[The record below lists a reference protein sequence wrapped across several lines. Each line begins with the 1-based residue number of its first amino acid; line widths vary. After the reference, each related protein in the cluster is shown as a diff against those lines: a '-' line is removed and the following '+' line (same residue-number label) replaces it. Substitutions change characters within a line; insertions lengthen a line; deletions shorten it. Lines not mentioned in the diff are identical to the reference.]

1 MMKGMLMRALGVVA
15 AAAMAVTGAVALSG
29 TANAVDGGESTGAAV
44 TTGTV
49 KTCTGGVTVTFHAD
63 HEEQLRN
70 ATFSVYK
77 LADYVEYQGDGGSNV
92 YGVKTHQTG
101 KGLTAVKDAL
111 NKAVGNEYPANS
123 TKDPMAWLMGQTNG
137 TWQDNDTW
145 GYLNGVADSKVRK
158 FADNL
163 DASKLTEAPG
173 YTVQNGV
180 TPVAGDGGVTRSIT
194 GLDAGVYLFTVV
206 SGNAKVT
213 STVPMIVSTGTYS
226 NGVLDPCQV
235 AQVEIKNNVLTD
247 QTKVAGAES
256 ASIGDKIEYLLSG
269 QVPATAVDEFKFTD
283 KPGVG
288 LTIRKDTIKVYA
300 TKQQVTVDN
309 KEQVLKGVNPLPD
322 TEYSVLW
329 NALTAVDA
337 NDDATNDATKVD
349 GYKAVPDQTPSTKD
363 QTFEVKLTTPGSHQ
377 NQWITVVYTARVND
391 EVDLEDGIVNELYN
405 KGEWD
410 KTETKMYGFTIDK
423 QNTDKEAIPGVTF
436 QIKAEN
442 GTALPFVPMTAS
454 NQVANAG
461 EPVAYYKKAAHDNT
475 VGAVIELKTDAQG
488 KIVVKGLGEGV
499 YNVVETGNGDDYI
512 DVYADFHVTILANG
526 QVTVSKDDAN
536 DLATSDSVNGTTVTV
551 INARN
556 ITQLPLTG
564 AAGITMFVV
573 LGLLIAG
580 AGALVYAK
588 SRNIRKAMR

>member
-70 ATFSVYK
+70 ATFLVYK
-77 LADYVEYQGDGGSNV
+77 LADYVEYPDAGGRNV

-101 KGLTAVKDAL
+101 KGLTAIKDAL
-111 NKAVGNEYPANS
+111 NEAVGNEYPVTSA
-123 TKDPMAWLMGQTNG
+123 KDPMAWLMGQDTQG
-137 TWQDNDTW
+137 WQDDGSW

-163 DASKLTEAPG
+163 DTSKLTEASG
-173 YTVQNGV
+173 YTVNYAVKAQHGS
-180 TPVAGDGGVTRSIT
+180 VTRSIT

-226 NGVLDPCQV
+226 NGVLDPCKV
-235 AQVEIKNNVLTD
+235 DQVEIKNNVLTD

-256 ASIGDKIEYLLSG
+256 ASIGDEIEYLLSG
-269 QVPATAVDEFKFTD
+269 QVPATAVDEFKFKD

-288 LTIRKDTIKVYA
+288 LTIRKGTINVYA
-300 TKQQVTVDN
+300 TDQRVTDENRGSLLVEKN
-309 KEQVLKGVNPLPD
+309 LLTAD
-322 TEYSVLW
+322 TDYKVSW
-329 NALTAVDA
+329 NDLTAVDA

-349 GYKAVPDQTPSTKD
+349 GYKAVPDPTSTKN

-377 NQWITVVYTARVND
+377 GKWITVVYTARVND
-391 EVDLEDGIVNELYN
+391 EVDLEDGIVNHLQN

-423 QNTDKEAIPGVTF
+423 RNTDKETIPGVTF
-436 QIKAEN
+436 QIEDKT
-442 GTALPFVPMTAS
+442 GTALRFVPMTE
-454 NQVANAG
+454 NDKVAG
-461 EPVAYYKKAAHDNT
+461 EGETVAYYRKAAHSGT
-475 VGAVIELKTDAQG
+475 TGAVTELTTDANG
-488 KIVVKGLGEGV
+488 KIVVKGLGKGD

-512 DVYADFHVTILANG
+512 DVYADFKVTIGANG

-536 DLATSDSVNGTTVTV
+536 KLATSGSVNGTTVTV

-556 ITQLPLTG
+556 ITELPLTG
-564 AAGITMFVV
+564 AAGVTMFVV

-580 AGALVYAK
+580 ASALVYAK
-588 SRNIRKAMR
+588 SRGIRKAMR

>member
-1 MMKGMLMRALGVVA
+1 MMKGMLKRALGVVA
-15 AAAMAVTGAVALSG
+15 VAAMAVTGMAALSG

-63 HEEQLRN
+63 HEEQLKD

-77 LADYVEYQGDGGSNV
+77 LADYVEYQDDGGSNV

-101 KGLTAVKDAL
+101 KGLTAIKDAL

-123 TKDPMAWLMGQTNG
+123 AKDPMAWLMGQDTQG
-137 TWQDNDTW
+137 WQDDGSW
-145 GYLNGVADSKVRK
+145 GYRNGVADSKVRK

-163 DASKLTEAPG
+163 DTSQLTEASG
-173 YTVQNGV
+173 YTVKDAVEAQ
-180 TPVAGDGGVTRSIT
+180 GGVTRSIT
-194 GLDAGVYLFTVV
+194 GLDAGVYLFTVG

-226 NGVLDPCQV
+226 DGVLDPCKV
-235 AQVEIKNNVLTD
+235 DQVEIKNNVLTD
-247 QTKVAGAES
+247 QTKEAGAES
-256 ASIGDKIEYLLSG
+256 ASIGDEIEYLLSG
-269 QVPATAVDEFKFTD
+269 QVPATAVGEFKFTD

-288 LTIRKDTIKVYA
+288 LTIRKGTIRVYA
-300 TKQQVTVDN
+300 TDQRVTVDN
-309 KEQVLKGVNPLPD
+309 KEQVLEGVKPLPD
-322 TEYSVLW
+322 TEYSVSW
-329 NALTAVDA
+329 NDLTAVDA

-349 GYKAVPDQTPSTKD
+349 GYKAVTDSTSAKD
-363 QTFEVKLTTPGSHQ
+363 QTFEVQLTAPGSHQ
-377 NQWITVVYTARVND
+377 GKWITVVYTARVND

-405 KGEWD
+405 KGEWV

-423 QNTDKEAIPGVTF
+423 RNTDKEAIPGVTF
-436 QIKAEN
+436 QIKDKT
-442 GTALPFVPMTAS
+442 GTALRFVPMTE
-454 NQVANAG
+454 NDKVAG
-461 EPVAYYKKAAHDNT
+461 EGETVAYYKKAAHDNT
-475 VGAVIELKTDAQG
+475 VAVTTLTTDAQG

-499 YNVVETGNGDDYI
+499 YNVVETDNGDYM
-512 DVYADFHVTILANG
+512 DVYADFQVTIGANG
-526 QVTVSKDDAN
+526 QVTVSKDDVN

-564 AAGITMFVV
+564 AAGVTMFVV

-580 AGALVYAK
+580 AGALVYMK

>member
-1 MMKGMLMRALGVVA
+1 MMKGMLKRALGVVA

-29 TANAVDGGESTGAAV
+29 TANAADGGESTGAAV

-63 HEEQLRN
+63 HEEQLQN
-70 ATFSVYK
+70 ARFSVYK
-77 LADYVEYQGDGGSNV
+77 LADYAEYKDAKNNSV
-92 YGVKTHQTG
+92 YGVQTSQKTDE
-101 KGLTAVKDAL
+101 GLTAVKDAL
-111 NKAVGNEYPANS
+111 NKAVGNEYPVTSA
-123 TKDPMAWLMGQTNG
+123 KDPMAWLMGQANG
-137 TWQDNDTW
+137 TWQDDGSW
-145 GYLNGVADSKVRK
+145 GYRNGVAASKVRK

-163 DASKLTEAPG
+163 DTSKLTAASG
-173 YTVQNGV
+173 YTENYAVKTQG
-180 TPVAGDGGVTRSIT
+180 GGVTRSIT

-235 AQVEIKNNVLTD
+235 DQVEIKNNVLTD

-256 ASIGDKIEYLLSG
+256 ASIGDEIEYLLSG

-288 LTIRKDTIKVYA
+288 LTIRKGTIKVYA
-300 TKQQVTVDN
+300 TDQRVTDENRGLLLVEKN
-309 KEQVLKGVNPLPD
+309 LLPAD
-322 TEYSVLW
+322 TDYKVSW
-329 NALTAVDA
+329 NDLTAVDA
-337 NDDATNDATKVD
+337 NDDAANDATKVD
-349 GYKAVPDQTPSTKD
+349 GYKAVTDPTPTKD

-377 NQWITVVYTARVND
+377 GKWITVVYTARVND
-391 EVDLEDGIVNELYN
+391 DVDLEDGIVNELYN

-423 QNTDKEAIPGVTF
+423 RNTDKEAIPGVTF
-436 QIKAEN
+436 QIKDKTGN
-442 GTALPFVPMTAS
+442 VLRFVPMTAS
-454 NQVANAG
+454 NQVAG
-461 EPVAYYKKAAHDNT
+461 EKDAVAYYRKAADNT
-475 VGAVIELKTDAQG
+475 TGAVTELTTDANG
-488 KIVVKGLGEGV
+488 KIVVRGLGEGV
-499 YNVVETGNGDDYI
+499 YNVVETDNGDYM
-512 DVYADFHVTILANG
+512 DVYADFKVTIGANG
-526 QVTVSKDDAN
+526 TVSVTSDDAN
-536 DLATSDSVNGTTVTV
+536 KLATKDSVNGTTVTV

-556 ITQLPLTG
+556 ITELPLTG

-580 AGALVYAK
+580 AGALVYMK

>member
-1 MMKGMLMRALGVVA
+1 MMKGMLKRALGVVA

-29 TANAVDGGESTGAAV
+29 TANAAGGGESTGAAV

-63 HEEQLRN
+63 HEEQLKD

-77 LADYVEYQGDGGSNV
+77 LADYVEYQDANNNSV
-92 YGVKTHQTG
+92 YGVKTSQKTDE
-101 KGLTAVKDAL
+101 GLTAVKEAL

-145 GYLNGVADSKVRK
+145 GYQNGVADSKVRK

-163 DASKLTEAPG
+163 DTSQLSAASG
-173 YTVQNGV
+173 YTVNNAVEAQ
-180 TPVAGDGGVTRSIT
+180 GGVTRSIT
-194 GLDAGVYLFTVV
+194 GLDAGVYLFTVA

-247 QTKVAGAES
+247 QTKEADAES
-256 ASIGDKIEYLLSG
+256 ASIGDEIEYLLSG

-300 TKQQVTVDN
+300 TNQRVTVDN
-309 KEQVLKGVNPLPD
+309 KDQVLEGANPLSD
-322 TEYSVLW
+322 TEYSVSW
-329 NALTAVDA
+329 NDLTAVDA
-337 NDDATNDATKVD
+337 NDNATTDVID
-349 GYKAVPDQTPSTKD
+349 GYKAVPDPTSTKN

-405 KGEWD
+405 KGEWH
-410 KTETKMYGFTIDK
+410 KTQTKMYGFTIDK

-436 QIKAEN
+436 QIKDVN
-442 GTALPFVPMTAS
+442 GTALPFFPMTPS

-461 EPVAYYKKAAHDNT
+461 ETVAYYRKAAHSGMT
-475 VGAVIELKTDAQG
+475 GAVTELKTDANG
-488 KIVVKGLGEGV
+488 KIVVRGLGEGV
-499 YNVVETGNGDDYI
+499 YNVVETDNGDYM
-512 DVYADFHVTILANG
+512 DVYADFQVTIGANG

-536 DLATSDSVNGTTVTV
+536 KLATSGSVSGTTVTV

-556 ITQLPLTG
+556 ITELPKTG

-580 AGALVYAK
+580 AGVTVYMK
-588 SRNIRKAMR
+588 SRSVRKAMRA

>member
-1 MMKGMLMRALGVVA
+1 MMKGMLKRALGVVA

-29 TANAVDGGESTGAAV
+29 TANADDGGESTGAAV

-63 HEEQLRN
+63 HEEQLQN

-77 LADYVEYQGDGGSNV
+77 LADYVEYQDAKKNSV
-92 YGVKTHQTG
+92 YGVQTSQKTDE
-101 KGLTAVKDAL
+101 GLTAVKDAL

-123 TKDPMAWLMGQTNG
+123 TKDPMAWLMGQDTQG
-137 TWQDNDTW
+137 WQDDNSW
-145 GYLNGVADSKVRK
+145 GYVSGVADSKVRK

-163 DASKLTEAPG
+163 DTSQLTAASGYSVNNAVEA
-173 YTVQNGV
+173 Q
-180 TPVAGDGGVTRSIT
+180 GGVTRSIT

-206 SGNAKVT
+206 SGNVKVT

-247 QTKVAGAES
+247 QTKVADVES
-256 ASIGDKIEYLLSG
+256 ASIGDEIEYLLSG
-269 QVPATAVDEFKFTD
+269 QVPATAVDEFKFKD

-288 LTIRKDTIKVYA
+288 LTIRKGTIKVYA
-300 TKQQVTVDN
+300 TDQRVTVDN
-309 KEQVLKGVNPLPD
+309 KDQVLKGVNPLPD
-322 TEYSVLW
+322 KEYSVSW
-329 NALTAVDA
+329 NDLTAVDA
-337 NDDATNDATKVD
+337 NDNATTDVID
-349 GYKAVPDQTPSTKD
+349 GYKAVPDQTPITKN

-377 NQWITVVYTARVND
+377 GKWITVVYTARVND

-410 KTETKMYGFTIDK
+410 KTTTKMYGFTIDK
-423 QNTDKEAIPGVTF
+423 RNTDEEAIPGVTF
-436 QIKAEN
+436 QIKDEK
-442 GTALPFVPMTAS
+442 GTALPFFPMTA
-454 NQVANAG
+454 NDKVANAG
-461 EPVAYYKKAAHDNT
+461 ETVVYYRKAAHSGT
-475 VGAVIELKTDAQG
+475 TGAVTELTTGANG

-512 DVYADFHVTILANG
+512 NVYADFKVTIGANG

-536 DLATSDSVNGTTVTV
+536 KLATSDSVSGTTVTV

-564 AAGITMFVV
+564 AAGVTMFVV

-580 AGALVYAK
+580 AGVTVYMK

>member
-1 MMKGMLMRALGVVA
+1 MMKGMLKRALGVVA
-15 AAAMAVTGAVALSG
+15 AAAMAVTGAVALSD

-49 KTCTGGVTVTFHAD
+49 KICTGGVTVTFHAD

-70 ATFSVYK
+70 AKFLVYK
-77 LADYVEYQGDGGSNV
+77 LADYVEYQDAYNNSV
-92 YGVKTHQTG
+92 YGVQTSQKTDE
-101 KGLTAVKDAL
+101 GLTAVKDAL
-111 NKAVGNEYPANS
+111 NKAVGNEYPVTS
-123 TKDPMAWLMGQTNG
+123 TKDPMAWLMGQDTQG
-137 TWQDNDTW
+137 WQDDNSW
-145 GYLNGVADSKVRK
+145 GYVSGVADSKVRK

-163 DASKLTEAPG
+163 VTSKLTEASG
-173 YTVQNGV
+173 YTVNYAVKAQ
-180 TPVAGDGGVTRSIT
+180 DGSVTRSIT
-194 GLDAGVYLFTVV
+194 GLDAGVYLFTVG

-247 QTKVAGAES
+247 QTKEADAES
-256 ASIGDKIEYLLSG
+256 ASIGDEIEYLLSG
-269 QVPATAVDEFKFTD
+269 QVPATAVDGFKFTD

-300 TKQQVTVDN
+300 TDQRVTVDN
-309 KEQVLKGVNPLPD
+309 KDQVLKGVNPLPD
-322 TEYSVLW
+322 KEYSVSW
-329 NALTAVDA
+329 NDLTAVDA
-337 NDDATNDATKVD
+337 NDNATTDVID
-349 GYKAVPDQTPSTKD
+349 GYKAVPDPTSTKN

-391 EVDLEDGIVNELYN
+391 DVDLEDGIVNELYN
-405 KGEWD
+405 KGEW
-410 KTETKMYGFTIDK
+410 KTKTTEMYGFTIDK
-423 QNTDKEAIPGVTF
+423 RNTDKEAIPGVTF
-436 QIKAEN
+436 RIKDEK

-461 EPVAYYKKAAHDNT
+461 EPVAYYRKAAHSGT
-475 VGAVIELKTDAQG
+475 TGAVTELKTDANG
-488 KIVVKGLGEGV
+488 KIVVRGLGEGV
-499 YNVVETGNGDDYI
+499 YNVVETDNGDYM
-512 DVYADFHVTILANG
+512 DVYADFQVTIGANG

-536 DLATSDSVNGTTVTV
+536 KLATSGSVSGTTVTV

-580 AGALVYAK
+580 ASALVYAK
-588 SRNIRKAMR
+588 SRGIRKAMR